1 MYFLESS
8 KNNSSNRSFYEE
20 EGGIYFLAC
29 YVTFNVYL
37 GQLLKNT
44 ACTIVKTRIF
54 LKYRAEL
61 EFIMKTLMSDQNI
74 YFFCNLQE
82 SLTRYVSISLVGNP
96 NLENAQDNKRKKIIE
111 LCNQVAEFDPEFI
124 LKVRINYTAVR
135 GPENLIKVRQKN
147 S

>member
-20 EGGIYFLAC
+20 GGIYFMAC

-54 LKYRAEL
+54 LKVQGRAG
-61 EFIMKTLMSDQNI
+61 IH
-74 YFFCNLQE
+74 Y
-82 SLTRYVSISLVGNP
+82 
-96 NLENAQDNKRKKIIE
+96 EN
-111 LCNQVAEFDPEFI
+111 FD
-124 LKVRINYTAVR
+124 V
-135 GPENLIKVRQKN
+135 
-147 S
+147 